1 LPEKIDQ
8 YPIQNIHPL
17 MKQLFSNLLVK
28 VFIAI
33 VLGTVFGLYLPEWF
47 NRIFATFNAFFGQFL
62 SFAIPLIIMGLIM
75 PAISD
80 LGKGAGKMLLLTA
93 VIAYGSTLFS
103 GFLTYFTASGIFPG
117 LLESHLQSA
126 SDIKETTRELT
137 PYFSITIPPMVDV
150 MSALVFAFIVGLGLT
165 FVEGTTLKSAVK
177 DFQHIIMQ
185 VIENVIVPLLPLFIL
200 GIFASMSFSGQVFN
214 ILSVFLNIIGV
225 IFLMHIG
232 LLLLQYLIAGAIVKR
247 NPLRLLATMMPAY
260 FTALG
265 TQSSAATIPVTLI
278 QAEKNQVPEKVA
290 GFVIPLCAT
299 IHLAGSTMKIT
310 ACAMALMILEGQP
323 FDFTLFAGFIFMLG
337 VTMVAAPG
345 VPGGAIM
352 AAVGVLQAMLGFNED
367 MIGLM
372 IALYIAMDSFGT
384 ACNVTGDGAIA
395 LVVNKLTATHTNEE
409 DELANNP
416 TH

>member
-1 LPEKIDQ
+1 
-8 YPIQNIHPL
+8 
-17 MKQLFSNLLVK
+17 MKNLFSNLLFK

-33 VLGTVFGLYLPEWF
+33 VLGIIFGLYLPESF

-80 LGKGAGKMLLLTA
+80 LGKGAGRLLLLTA
-93 VIAYGSTLFS
+93 AIAYGSTLFS
-103 GFLTYFTASGIFPG
+103 GFMTFFIGSSIFPS
-117 LLESHLQSA
+117 LLESHVNSTA
-126 SDIKETTRELT
+126 EIAENAKELI
-137 PYFSITIPPMVDV
+137 PYFSISIPPVLDV
-150 MSALVFAFIVGLGLT
+150 MSALVLAFIIGLGLSYQ
-165 FVEGTTLKSAVK
+165 ENSTLKPVVK
-177 DFQHIIMQ
+177 DFQIIIMQ

-200 GIFASMSFSGQVFN
+200 GIFANMAFSGQVYS

-225 IFLMHIG
+225 IFGLHIL
-232 LLLLQYLIAGAIVKR
+232 LLLLQYGIAGAIVKR
-247 NPLRLLATMMPAY
+247 NPLRLLMNMMPAY

-265 TQSSAATIPVTLI
+265 TQSSAATIPVTLE
-278 QAEKNQVPEKVA
+278 QALKNGVSEKIA

-299 IHLAGSTMKIT
+299 IHLSGSIMKIT
-310 ACAMALMILEGQP
+310 ACAMALMILHGEP
-323 FDFTLFAGFIFMLG
+323 FTFTLFAGFIFMLG
-337 VTMVAAPG
+337 IAMIAAPG

-352 AAVGVLQAMLGFNED
+352 AAIGILQAILGFDEE

-395 LVVNKLTATHTNEE
+395 LVVDKITK
-409 DELANNP
+409 D
-416 TH
+416 